1 LKIAKV
7 IFVLFFAVISSYA
20 QTDNYILS
28 DSLEFSDMITGGL
41 ARVLKFRDS
50 PIDTIDSAFGI
61 NSLDGQKIVY
71 HKVEIFGMPLAG
83 NSYEGTFSDYII
95 CKNGRKTLLRNSLAY
110 FDDWFSSPSVIGN
123 YILYWGFKKEKGSK
137 YLTVY
142 AMRYEIDRRRIDSIF
157 LFSDKIET
165 DNSGLFYRPVEDL
178 GGYLFEY
185 EDKSWLVEES
195 FSGKQ
200 LIK

>member
-1 LKIAKV
+1 LKTAKV

-28 DSLEFSDMITGGL
+28 DSLEFSDMIAGGL

-71 HKVEIFGMPLAG
+71 HKVEIFGMPLTG

-95 CKNGRKTLLRNSLAY
+95 CKNG
-110 FDDWFSSPSVIGN
+110 
-123 YILYWGFKKEKGSK
+123 KK
-137 YLTVY
+137 
-142 AMRYEIDRRRIDSIF
+142 RF
-157 LFSDKIET
+157 
-165 DNSGLFYRPVEDL
+165 
-178 GGYLFEY
+178 
-185 EDKSWLVEES
+185 
-195 FSGKQ
+195 
-200 LIK
+200 